1 MRDREAWAHA
11 HRSARGQRVAGE
23 ALKLHA
29 QRLTQLNTVT
39 AYGPGYIEINGARHS
54 GNLILLPALVQPWP
68 VAGFEMLRAED
79 FDQVLGQKPE
89 VILLGTGARH
99 RLVPPRLTASLARAG
114 IALESMD
121 TQAACRT
128 YNILVSDGRQV
139 AGAFFQ
145 EETRS

>member
-1 MRDREAWAHA
+1 
-11 HRSARGQRVAGE
+11 
-23 ALKLHA
+23 
-29 QRLTQLNTVT
+29 
-39 AYGPGYIEINGARHS
+39 
-54 GNLILLPALVQPWP
+54 LILLPALVQPWP
-68 VAGFEMLRAED
+68 VAGFELLRPED

-89 VILLGTGARH
+89 VILLGTGLRH
-99 RLVPPRLTASLARAG
+99 RLAPPRLTASLARAG